1 MKKKLDLDTWVRK
14 EHFLFFKQF
23 DEPYYGVTVIM
34 DCTAAYVFAKEKK
47 ASFFLYTM
55 YLALAASQKIAEF
68 TYRIEGDE
76 VYIHDQVDGGSTVG
90 RANGTFGFGS
100 FPYAPSFD
108 EFIVTANREVEQVQQ
123 SNELVRSSATN
134 IIRFSSLPWIDFTS
148 ISHARMFGI
157 EDSCPKISFGK
168 MTIQEDG
175 KRSMPVSIHVH
186 HALVDGLHVGQ
197 FIDSFQQ
204 LMNNGA

>member
-90 RANGTFGFGS
+90 RTNGTFGFGS

-108 EFIVTANREVEQVQQ
+108 EFIVAANQEVEQVQQ

>member
-1 MKKKLDLDTWVRK
+1 MKHKLDLDTWVRK

-23 DEPYYGVTVIM
+23 DEPYYGVTVTM
-34 DCTAAYVFAKEKK
+34 DCTAAYMFAKEKK
-47 ASFFLYTM
+47 VSFFLYTM
-55 YLALAASQKIAEF
+55 YLALTASQKIPEF

-76 VYIHDQVDGGSTVG
+76 VYIHDQIDGGSTVG
-90 RANGTFGFGS
+90 RGNGTFGFGS
-100 FPYAPSFD
+100 FPYSPSFD
-108 EFIVTANREVEQVQQ
+108 EFIVMANKEVEEVQKT
-123 SNELVRSSATN
+123 NDLVRSDATN

-148 ISHARMFGI
+148 ISHARIFGI

-168 MTIQEDG
+168 ITVHENG

-197 FIDSFQQ
+197 FIDRFQE
-204 LMNNGA
+204 LMNSSV